1 VWSRYWLPSTVTSS
15 NLPALKLWRTLT
27 RLFMAFINSV
37 QLLQLLMRATLRH
50 NVRPSGRKTYTQNC
64 LIGPMIFRVMST
76 ALTYYFFSAVVSLK
90 RAIFSKW
97 VSSLIAHTQDGFVDE
112 TFRTDSILRT
122 QIGNL
127 SLKRDPA
134 HHSEFSGAICRSLH
148 RVEHGGQSCRQE
160 ASISEWKV
168 LGALA
173 KWRGYTKAG
182 SNVRRRSG

>member
-1 VWSRYWLPSTVTSS
+1 
-15 NLPALKLWRTLT
+15 
-27 RLFMAFINSV
+27 
-37 QLLQLLMRATLRH
+37 MRATLRH

-148 RVEHGGQSCRQE
+148 RVERGGRSYTDRHAQGEWNVSLNFRVSVDYRIPDATRYIVALCRE
-160 ASISEWKV
+160 RLEEMKMC
-168 LGALA
+168 ALPGGVSLDVSPA
-173 KWRGYTKAG
+173 DD
-182 SNVRRRSG
+182 RRFENRF